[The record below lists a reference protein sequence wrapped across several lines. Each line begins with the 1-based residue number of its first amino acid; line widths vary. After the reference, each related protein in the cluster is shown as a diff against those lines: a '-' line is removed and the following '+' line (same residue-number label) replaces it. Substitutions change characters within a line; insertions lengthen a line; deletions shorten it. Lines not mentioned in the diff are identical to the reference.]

1 MKDYYLGIDAGTES
15 CGIAATDTEYNLL
28 RFKGKDMW
36 GVNLFDQAND
46 SKTRRS
52 FRGMR
57 RRIKRRQQRIDLL
70 QDLFASEMSVIDKN
84 FFIRLN
90 NSSLLLNDK
99 VDEAKS
105 EYTLFNDN
113 CFTDV
118 DFYKKYPTIFHLRF
132 SLSRDD
138 KTEKFDLRTYYL
150 ALHHIVK
157 YRGHFLF
164 EGQNIEQIGD
174 PTLFF
179 AAINGFIEDNFG
191 SDCRVTF
198 DLSKAGELEDKL
210 LSGVWGKKD
219 GAKFL
224 ETLFGL
230 SDKQGK
236 EFAKALAGAK
246 FKTSVLFDNENY
258 EDFETP
264 SYSFADGTE
273 EKFEELISAYGDDAE
288 LLKAL
293 KGVYDWSVLMRM
305 LKGKASV
312 SEAMIE
318 LYDKHA
324 ADLRKLKDLARRRL
338 SKADYDSIFRNV
350 DEKLKNYCAYAGI
363 CKINAKKK
371 YVKRASKAKF
381 YDFIKKLFKD
391 NSSKLSD
398 DPAYKEILDDIEKG
412 EFLPRILDADSGVF
426 PYQINGYELKKICD
440 NLKKDYPEF
449 AAPDAGGFSIA
460 DKIEK
465 IFLFR
470 IPYYVGPLSYN
481 PEVKS
486 NAWIEKRLDGR
497 VLPWNF
503 EKVVDVDATAEKFIR
518 RMTNKCSFLKGADVL
533 PKQSLLY
540 SRYTALNQLNK
551 LTVNSVPI
559 SVELKQ
565 RIFNELFLKDK
576 KPTVK
581 KLTKLLVNWGL
592 AQKNEEIAFGGIDL
606 EFTTN
611 MSSYV
616 TVSGVFAGCVDEYED
631 VIEDIILCHTLFTNK
646 NDVEKR
652 ILAKYGDLAIVRD
665 NIKVIKGWSF
675 KDFGKLSKELLTG
688 LYASDETGDGEL
700 PVTIMDLLWCTNMN
714 LMEIVNDKKYE
725 FAEKIKRHN
734 GEESE
739 KVTYDDLDEY
749 YLNAMTKRGVW
760 RALNMIDEY
769 VKAIGNPPKKFFI
782 EVTRGEEK
790 EKQRKDSRLTELK
803 KLYAANKKLIKDYDS
818 LIAELNGKTE
828 AALRQERLY
837 LYFKQLGRC
846 MYSGK
851 KIDLEDLS
859 TDLYDVDH
867 IIPQSLKKDDSI
879 HNNKV
884 LVLRTYNKTKTDKY
898 PLYREWQ
905 ENNKSFWKLL
915 KEAKLISAEKYARLM
930 RKDELTE
937 DELNDFINR
946 QLVITSQSTKA
957 IAEILQRKYP
967 DSKVVYSKANNVSE
981 FRQKFDLL
989 KNREVNDLHHARDAY
1004 LNIVVGNVFDVR
1016 FNRGRTTE
1024 KFYYIDE
1031 NGVKQKYSL
1040 LRIYN
1045 RDIPGA
1051 WIKGETIVKVKSV
1064 YYKNSMTVVKRPF
1077 ETRGGLYNQTVY
1089 PKGEG
1094 IIPLKLSGP
1103 MSDISKYGGYKS
1115 SGTAYFMLVESIDK
1129 KDNVIRTIEA
1139 MSVYYDALIKL
1150 GKCTAERYLTDI
1162 IGLKTP
1168 RVVLPK
1174 IKTKSLLEWNGTLV
1188 YITGA
1193 TGNRILLSNA
1203 NQWFVG
1209 KDTSDYLRIVD
1220 KAMEKR
1226 AFFVENEND
1235 EEVVIATSR
1244 EGKRR
1249 DAISKQLNERIYD
1262 ELIAQLSNKLYAGI
1276 GTFGLIRG
1284 YLVAGKEKFLTLGV
1298 FDQCYVLKQIVR
1310 FLQCKGF
1317 TADLRL
1323 IGFAPQCGRIVC
1335 ANNVTDVDLK
1345 IINRSIAG
1353 LYENTV
1359 VLNKPN
1365 K

>member
-132 SLSRDD
+132 ALSRDD

-150 ALHHIVK
+150 ALHNIVK

-174 PTLFF
+174 PTPFF

-198 DLSKAGELEDKL
+198 DLSKAGELQDKL
-210 LSGVWGKKD
+210 LSGVWSKKD

-273 EKFEELISAYGDDAE
+273 ETFENFIALYGDDAE

-371 YVKRASKAKF
+371 YVKRASKTEF

-391 NSSKLSD
+391 KSSKLSD

-486 NAWIEKRLDGR
+486 NAWIEKRLDER

-540 SRYTALNQLNK
+540 SRYTVLNQLNK

-616 TVSGVFAGCVDEYED
+616 TVSGVFAGCVDKYED

-915 KEAKLISAEKYARLM
+915 KEAELISAEKYARLM

-1024 KFYYIDE
+1024 KLYYIDE

-1077 ETRGGLYNQTVY
+1077 ETRGALYKQTVF

-1103 MSDISKYGGYKS
+1103 MSDVTKYGGYKT
-1115 SGTAYFMLVESIDK
+1115 SGTAYFMLVESLDE

-1150 GKCTAERYLTDI
+1150 GKCAVESYLTDI
-1162 IGLKTP
+1162 IGLKSP
-1168 RVVLPK
+1168 RVVFPK

-1188 YITGA
+1188 YIAG
-1193 TGNRILLSNA
+1193 SNGKQLQFHNS

-1226 AFFVENEND
+1226 AFFVDNEND
-1235 EEVVIATSR
+1235 EEAVIATSR
-1244 EGKRR
+1244 EGKRK
-1249 DAISKQLNERIYD
+1249 DAISKQLNEKIYD
-1262 ELIAQLSNKLYAGI
+1262 ELIVQLSNKLYAGI
-1276 GTFGLIRG
+1276 GTFGLIRR
-1284 YLVAGKEKFLTLGV
+1284 YLVEGKEKFLTLGV
-1298 FDQCYVLKQIVR
+1298 FDQCYVIKAIVG

-1317 TADLRL
+1317 TVDLRL
-1323 IGFAPQCGRIVC
+1323 IGYSKDSGRIQQSKD
-1335 ANNVTDVDLK
+1335 VTDVDLK
-1345 IINRSIAG
+1345 LINRSIAG

>member
-132 SLSRDD
+132 ALSRDD

-174 PTLFF
+174 PTPFF

-198 DLSKAGELEDKL
+198 DLSKAGELKDKL
-210 LSGVWGKKD
+210 LSGVWSKKD

-246 FKTSVLFDNENY
+246 FKTSVLFDNESY

-273 EKFEELISAYGDDAE
+273 ETFENFIALYGDDAE

-371 YVKRASKAKF
+371 YVKRASKTEF

-391 NSSKLSD
+391 KSSKLSD

-449 AAPDAGGFSIA
+449 ATPDAGGFSIA

-486 NAWIEKRLDGR
+486 NAWIEKRLDER

-739 KVTYDDLDEY
+739 IVTYDDLDEY

-915 KEAKLISAEKYARLM
+915 KEAELISAEKYARLM

-1024 KFYYIDE
+1024 KLYYIDE

-1051 WIKGETIVKVKSV
+1051 WIKGETIVKVKNV

-1077 ETRGGLYNQTVY
+1077 ETRGALYNQTVY

-1103 MSDISKYGGYKS
+1103 MSDISKYGGYKT
-1115 SGTAYFMLVESIDK
+1115 SGTAYFMLVESLDK

-1139 MSVYYDALIKL
+1139 MSVYYDALTKL
-1150 GKCTAERYLTDI
+1150 GKCTVESYLTDI
-1162 IGLKTP
+1162 IGLKSP
-1168 RVVLPK
+1168 RVVFPK

-1226 AFFVENEND
+1226 AFFADNEND
-1235 EEVVIATSR
+1235 EEAVIATSR
-1244 EGKRR
+1244 DGKRR
-1249 DAISKQLNERIYD
+1249 DAISKQLNEKIYY
-1262 ELIAQLSNKLYAGI
+1262 ELILQLSNKLYAGI
-1276 GTFGLIRG
+1276 GTFGLIRR
-1284 YLVAGKEKFLTLGV
+1284 YLVEGKEKFLALGV
-1298 FDQCYVLKQIVR
+1298 FDQCYVLKQVVR

-1317 TADLRL
+1317 PADLRL
-1323 IGFAPQCGRIVC
+1323 IGFAAICGKIVC

-1345 IINRSIAG
+1345 LINRSIAG

-1359 VLNKPN
+1359 VLNKP
-1365 K
+1365 KK